1 MKYIYIGLFLLSPL
15 FIIAQTEID
24 GIMMDK
30 NLLCT
35 GAVYENSSWDKYWE
49 GNFRRENLNLG
60 TVSTQSLSLMGNY
73 GVSSKLNIIF
83 SLPYVKT
90 NATAGTMKGEQ
101 GFQDFSMTFKYM
113 PIENTFGNTVLSFY
127 ALGGFSIPTTNY
139 VADYLPLS
147 IGMQSKTA
155 SLRIMTDCQNG
166 DFFSTLSLAYIKKG
180 AIHIDRNSY
189 LTNEIQY
196 TNQVDMPDAISFNA
210 RLGYRTGRLILEAIF
225 DNSITQSGGFDIT
238 TNNMPFPSNTM
249 NRSKI
254 GINSKY
260 TFNKIPE
267 LSLVGGYNKVID
279 GRNIGQSET
288 IYGGVFYILNFTKSQ
303 KTQQNDK

>member
-1 MKYIYIGLFLLSPL
+1 MLSPL

-35 GAVYENSSWDKYWE
+35 GIVYENSSWDKYWE

-90 NATAGTMKGEQ
+90 NATAGTMKGQQ
-101 GFQDFSMTFKYM
+101 GIQDFSLTFKYM
-113 PIENTFGNTVLSFY
+113 PVEKTFGNTVLSFY

-155 SLRIMTDCQNG
+155 SLRLMTDCQNG
-166 DFFSTLSLAYIKKG
+166 DFFTTLSIAYIKKA
-180 AIHIDRNSY
+180 AISIDRNSY
-189 LTNEIQY
+189 LTNEINY
-196 TNQVDMPDAISFNA
+196 SNKVDMPDAISFNA
-210 RLGYRTGRLILEAIF
+210 RFGYRTSRLIVEAIF
-225 DNSITQSGGFDIT
+225 DNSVTQSGGFDIT

-249 NRSKI
+249 NRSKV
-254 GINSKY
+254 GVNSKY
-260 TFNKIPE
+260 TFKNKPE
-267 LSLVGGYNKVID
+267 LSLVGGYNKVVE
-279 GRNIGQSET
+279 GRNIGQSEA
-288 IYGGVFYILNFTKSQ
+288 IYGGVFYILNFNKSQ
-303 KTQQNDK
+303 KTEQNEK

>member
-35 GAVYENSSWDKYWE
+35 GIVYENSSWDKYWE

-60 TVSTQSLSLMGNY
+60 TVSTKSIGLMGNY
-73 GVSSKLNIIF
+73 GFSSKLNLIF

-90 NATAGTMKGEQ
+90 NATAGTMKGQQ
-101 GFQDFSMTFKYM
+101 GIQDFSLTFKYM
-113 PIENTFGNTVLSFY
+113 PVEKTFGNTVLSFY

-155 SLRIMTDCQNG
+155 SLRLMTDCQKG
-166 DFFSTLSLAYIKKG
+166 DFFTTLSIAYIKKA
-180 AIHIDRNSY
+180 AISIDRNSY
-189 LTNEIQY
+189 LTNEINY
-196 TNQVDMPDAISFNA
+196 SNKVDMPDAISFNA
-210 RLGYRTGRLILEAIF
+210 RFGYRTSRLIVEAIF
-225 DNSITQSGGFDIT
+225 DNSVTQSGGFDIT

-249 NRSKI
+249 NRSKV
-254 GINSKY
+254 GVNSKY
-260 TFNKIPE
+260 TFKNKPE
-267 LSLVGGYNKVID
+267 LSLVGGYNKVVE
-279 GRNIGQSET
+279 GRNIGQSEA
-288 IYGGVFYILNFTKSQ
+288 IYGGVFYILNFNKSQ
-303 KTQQNDK
+303 KTEQNEK

>member
-1 MKYIYIGLFLLSPL
+1 MKYIYIIIFTLSPL
-15 FIIAQTEID
+15 FVVAQTEID

-30 NLLCT
+30 NLFCT
-35 GAVYENSSWDKYWE
+35 GIVYENSSWNKYWE

-90 NATAGTMKGEQ
+90 NATAGTMKGQQ
-101 GFQDFSMTFKYM
+101 GIQDLSMTFKYM
-113 PIENTFGNTVLSFY
+113 PVEKTFGNTVLSFY

-166 DFFSTLSLAYIKKG
+166 DFFSTLSLAYIKKA
-180 AIHIDRNSY
+180 AIFIDRDSY
-189 LTNEIQY
+189 LTNEINY
-196 TNQVDMPDAISFNA
+196 TNKVNMPDALSFNA
-210 RLGYRTGRLILEAIF
+210 RFGYRTGRLIIEAIF
-225 DNSITQSGGFDIT
+225 DNSVTQSGGFDIT

-249 NRSKI
+249 NRSKV
-254 GINSKY
+254 GVNSKY
-260 TFNKIPE
+260 TFKNKPE
-267 LSLVGGYNKVID
+267 LSLVGGYNKVVE
-279 GRNIGQSET
+279 GRNIGQSEA
-288 IYGGVFYILNFTKSQ
+288 IYGGVFYILNFTKTQ
-303 KTQQNDK
+303 KTEQNEK

>member
-35 GAVYENSSWDKYWE
+35 GIVYENSSWDKYWE

-90 NATAGTMKGEQ
+90 NATAGTMKGQQ
-101 GFQDFSMTFKYM
+101 GIQDFSLTFKYM
-113 PIENTFGNTVLSFY
+113 PVEKTFGNTVLSFY

-155 SLRIMTDCQNG
+155 SLRLMTDCQNG
-166 DFFSTLSLAYIKKG
+166 DFFTTLSIAYIKKA
-180 AIHIDRNSY
+180 AISIDRNSY
-189 LTNEIQY
+189 LTNEINY
-196 TNQVDMPDAISFNA
+196 SNKVDMPDAISFNA
-210 RLGYRTGRLILEAIF
+210 RFGYRTSRLIVEAIF
-225 DNSITQSGGFDIT
+225 DNSVTQSGGFDIT

-249 NRSKI
+249 NRSKV
-254 GINSKY
+254 GVNSKY
-260 TFNKIPE
+260 TFKNKPE
-267 LSLVGGYNKVID
+267 LSLVGGYNKVVE
-279 GRNIGQSET
+279 GRNIGQSEA
-288 IYGGVFYILNFTKSQ
+288 IYGGVFYILNFNKSQ
-303 KTQQNDK
+303 KTEQNEK